1 MRIRSELQ
9 SLSLARRT
17 GVALS
22 FAGLSVLPL
31 SAAWGGAPA
40 NAPQILLAITNSQ
53 SMDGTTSGAIMIG
66 SGNQAADNISLYN
79 SSSPQNYAI
88 PPGFTPPLNTGSG
101 GSAPYTVVCG
111 IYLCDNGPS
120 RLNLAKSA
128 MQLALN
134 NYGNYLNFGLYT
146 YRTSGVTSYTTWVYL
161 MSPSGGFTF
170 TNTASA
176 STVANPC
183 YQYSTASATVNA
195 NCTDIATNYAVNIGN
210 YQYMNIATS
219 SDAPSVND
227 VLYAGGLPAVFLNYN
242 LITPPA
248 SPFPP
253 DQSLA
258 KYNAGNVSMGYGS
271 GLPQGSNMST
281 SPTNA
286 GYVPYSTEVMY
297 MQRGFGYGSNYS
309 STTGAVAVPMNS
321 AVTAFN
327 TALAPETSNAN
338 SAEVKSLAGQ
348 SPMAGL
354 LNGANS
360 YLTGFSPKSCTQAV
374 VLLTDGLPTRDL
386 ASQNWPPLGSTSG
399 NKYGVTATFNID
411 GSLGSTNDQALTDAI
426 NALAALR
433 NKGIKTYIIGLGAGV
448 NNAANPVA
456 AQTLTA
462 MAIAGGTTNFYPA
475 TDANSLNNAFLTI
488 VDLIYKQSSV
498 AAPIAPITVKSG
510 AAYEYS
516 LTTDPY
522 PRAGYAKAYS
532 VDVNGVPST
541 TSAWDGGALMTAAGR
556 TAALMSTTTS
566 NTIATLG
573 NIDAAA
579 FNLTTTSACLPNV
592 AAIVAYTIDPSY
604 SGISGCSYLGDRRA
618 NWFLGSYSTQS
629 VGKFIGPAGSAVQST
644 APGYAAYVSSVAS
657 RPPMLMFTNNDG
669 FLYALNATDG
679 TLLWGW
685 TPREALPQLQNYST
699 FQTLGQMDGNFS
711 VVDAIDGSGNWASYV
726 VGSARSGAVHY
737 SLKLNSNGVPVS
749 QVYDLYVSS
758 GSSPGDKAGATGATP
773 LHQAPQFVYINGKT
787 YAVFVV
793 NSGTTSTLYEYNVAN
808 ASDQS
813 SWQLPFT
820 LSSAVYVDSAYNRL
834 WAGSAAG
841 DIWKG
846 TLTGNAKADAL
857 AMSKAASTINPAD
870 NATAVTPILYVGYNE
885 VNGLPYVFAANSA
898 QIAVFGL
905 SQTGYVPLW
914 ATTPTSGYAYSGGK
928 FVASPSVS
936 TMIAGSTL
944 SDAPRVDG
952 TTMILPLFVPP
963 SGCGTGTGYY
973 AFFNLL
979 NGQFPNTKL
988 IYNSSIV
995 TANIV
1000 VGPGPAFTPS
1010 VTVTQQG
1017 VALNPGSAG
1026 NLTPQS
1032 PMVAPV
1038 RPISP
1043 ISWKQR

>member
-1 MRIRSELQ
+1 M
-9 SLSLARRT
+9 
-17 GVALS
+17 
-22 FAGLSVLPL
+22 
-31 SAAWGGAPA
+31 AWAGAPT
-40 NAPQILLAITNSQ
+40 NAPQVLLAITNSE

-66 SGNQAADNISLYN
+66 SGNQAAGNISLYN

-88 PPGFTPPLNTGSG
+88 PAGFAPPLNAGSG
-101 GSAPYTVVCG
+101 GSAPYTVACG
-111 IYLCDNGPS
+111 SYLCDNGPS

-128 MQLALN
+128 IQLALN

-146 YRTSGVTSYTTWVYL
+146 YSTSGAAAYSTWVYL
-161 MSPSGGFTF
+161 MSPNGGFTF
-170 TNTASA
+170 TNTASS

-183 YQYSTASATVNA
+183 YQYGTASATVKA
-195 NCTDIATNYAVNIGN
+195 NCTAIASYYAVSIGN
-210 YQYMNIATS
+210 YQYMNIAMS
-219 SDAPSVND
+219 SDAPAVND
-227 VLYAGGLPAVFLNYN
+227 VLYSSGLPAVFLNYSLN
-242 LITPPA
+242 TPPA

-253 DQSLA
+253 DQTLA
-258 KYNAGNVSMGYGS
+258 MYNAGNVSMGYGG

-297 MQRGFGYGSNYS
+297 LQRGFGYGSNYS

-321 AVTAFN
+321 AATAFSA
-327 TALAPETSNAN
+327 ALAPETSNAS

-386 ASQNWPPLGSTSG
+386 ASKNWPPLGSTSG

-411 GSLGSTNDQALTDAI
+411 GSLGSTNDQALTDTI
-426 NALAALR
+426 NALIALR
-433 NKGIKTYIIGLGAGV
+433 NNGIKTYIIGLGAGV

-456 AQTLTA
+456 EQTLTA

-475 TDANSLNNAFLTI
+475 TDPNSLNNAFLSI

-498 AAPIAPITVKSG
+498 AAPIAPISVRSG
-510 AAYEYS
+510 TAYEYS

-532 VDVNGVPST
+532 VDVNGIPAT
-541 TSAWDGGALMTAAGR
+541 TSAWDGASLMTAAGR
-556 TAALMSTTTS
+556 TAALMSTTAS
-566 NTIATLG
+566 NSITTLG

-579 FNLTTTSACLPNV
+579 FNLTSTSTCVPDV
-592 AAIVAYTIDPSY
+592 ATIVAYTINPSY
-604 SGISGCSYLGDRRA
+604 SAISNCSYLGDRRP

-629 VGKFIGPAGSAVQST
+629 VGRFIGPAGTSALFTT
-644 APGYAAYVSSVAS
+644 AGYAAYAASTAS
-657 RPPMLMFTNNDG
+657 RPPLMMFTNNDG
-669 FLYALNATDG
+669 FLYALNATNG

-685 TPREALPQLQNYST
+685 APREVLPQLQNYST
-699 FQTLGQMDGNFS
+699 LQTLGQMDGNFS
-711 VVDAIDGSGNWASYV
+711 VVDAIDGSGNWGSYV
-726 VGSARSGAVHY
+726 VGSALSGANHY
-737 SLKLNSNGVPVS
+737 SLKLNSNGLPVS
-749 QVYDLYVSS
+749 QVYDVNVSS

-773 LHQAPQFVYINGKT
+773 LHQTPQFLYINGKT

-793 NSGTTSTLYEYNVAN
+793 NSGTSSTLYEVNVAN
-808 ASDQS
+808 ASDRTS
-813 SWQLPFT
+813 AALPFT
-820 LSSAVYVDSAYNRL
+820 LSSAVYVDPVYNRL
-834 WAGSAAG
+834 WVGSAAG

-846 TLTGNAKADAL
+846 TLTANAVADVAV
-857 AMSKAASTINPAD
+857 MSKAASTINPA
-870 NATAVTPILYVGYNE
+870 NNSSAVTPILYVGYTE
-885 VNGLPYVFAANSA
+885 VNGLPYIYAANSA
-898 QIAVFGL
+898 QITVYGL

-914 ATTPTSGYAYSGGK
+914 AATTASGYAYGGGS
-928 FVASPSVS
+928 FAANATLP
-936 TMIAGSTL
+936 TLTAGGSM

-952 TTMILPLFVPP
+952 TTLTLPMFVPP
-963 SGCGTGTGYY
+963 TGCGTGTGYY
-973 AFFNLL
+973 NFFNLL
-979 NGQFPNTKL
+979 NGRFPTTRMV
-988 IYNSSIV
+988 YNGSVV

-1000 VGPGPAFTPS
+1000 VGQGPAFTPS

-1017 VALNPGSAG
+1017 VAFNPGSAG
-1026 NLTPQS
+1026 NLTPGS
-1032 PMVAPV
+1032 PMMMSG